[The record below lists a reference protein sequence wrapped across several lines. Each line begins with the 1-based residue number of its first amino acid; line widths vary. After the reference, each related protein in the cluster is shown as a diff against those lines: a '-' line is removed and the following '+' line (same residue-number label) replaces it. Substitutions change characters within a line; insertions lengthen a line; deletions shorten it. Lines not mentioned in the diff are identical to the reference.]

1 MAYSHT
7 FKVILTGEPYTGKS
21 SILLKYTENIFLLD
35 YQSTIGLEYGSK
47 LININGNIIKLQ
59 LWDTAG
65 QETFQSITR
74 SYYND
79 AAIILLVY
87 DITSRSSFTRLYYWL
102 DEIKKHSNNPIIF
115 LIGNK
120 NDLYSQRK
128 ISTEEAINFA
138 KSYNLIFHEISAKND
153 NLNKLFHKIGGL
165 LNHKI
170 INKEIIPGFVNNNIK
185 VTSSKKYYRSC
196 CNIN

>member
-1 MAYSHT
+1 MSYIHT

-21 SILLKYTENIFLLD
+21 TILLKYTENIFSQN
-35 YQSTIGLEYGSK
+35 YQSTIGIEYGSK
-47 LININGNIIKLQ
+47 LLKINNNLLKLQ

-87 DITSRSSFTRLYYWL
+87 DITSRQSFTRLYYWL
-102 DEIKKHSNNPIIF
+102 DEIKKYSNNPVIF
-115 LIGNK
+115 LVGNK
-120 NDLYSQRK
+120 NDLFSKRK
-128 ISTEEAINFA
+128 ISVNEGENLA
-138 KSYNLIFHEISAKND
+138 KIHNLIFHEISAKND
-153 NLNKLFHKIGGL
+153 NMERLFNKIAGL
-165 LNHKI
+165 LNEKV
-170 INKEIIPGFVNNNIK
+170 INKQIIPSFINNNIK
-185 VTSSKKYYRSC
+185 VTSSKKYYPPC